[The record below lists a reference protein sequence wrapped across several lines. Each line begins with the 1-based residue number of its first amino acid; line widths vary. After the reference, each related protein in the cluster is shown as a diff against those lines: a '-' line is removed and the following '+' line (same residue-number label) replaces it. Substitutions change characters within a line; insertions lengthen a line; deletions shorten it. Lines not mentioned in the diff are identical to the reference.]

1 MEELR
6 TRLEEIAE
14 LINQKEGEIS
24 LLKQDLEAIRVA
36 LEVEEERRDSEEVPS
51 EEETVEPESQAIEEP
66 TIQEVKTAEPKPI
79 KVEESVEE
87 SETIMHAIDMMTH
100 EMDAQSSSANEQFE
114 EAATVGDKANTKHLS
129 DLKKAIG
136 LNERFLFAN
145 ELFNGDVDALGK
157 AIEELNHVE
166 QADAERLMNEEFAT
180 RYKWDDENT
189 TVITF
194 KSLVARRFL

>member
-100 EMDAQSSSANEQFE
+100 EMVAQSSSANEQFE
-114 EAATVGDKANTKHLS
+114 EAATVGDKANTQHLS

>member
-1 MEELR
+1 
-6 TRLEEIAE
+6 
-14 LINQKEGEIS
+14 
-24 LLKQDLEAIRVA
+24 
-36 LEVEEERRDSEEVPS
+36 
-51 EEETVEPESQAIEEP
+51 
-66 TIQEVKTAEPKPI
+66 
-79 KVEESVEE
+79 
-87 SETIMHAIDMMTH
+87 
-100 EMDAQSSSANEQFE
+100 
-114 EAATVGDKANTKHLS
+114 
-129 DLKKAIG
+129 LKKAIG